1 VNYRTLD
8 FGLAL
13 GNLYYPP
20 SVTLPSPSVSYLI
33 RSILLCFSQMNVQKL
48 FPVLLLALALT
59 PGLAAAQSQKT
70 TPRNHLAQTRSE
82 LITATENYKESAQ
95 EVVKFQEQEVATATA
110 KMEQLRQLVADG
122 LIARNELAAGEQEV
136 AAAKAKL
143 EGTKKQIADSDNL
156 IAQIR
161 DAEVAEKAQA
171 KAHAAH
177 SRRLLQPVSMRY
189 NGMAGWAL
197 SNISSVQTFFT
208 NTFGRKLPI
217 STLGQSATHNAM
229 GWDHRN
235 SADVGIHPDSAEGRA
250 LIAFLQSKGIPFLA
264 FRGAIPGVS
273 TGPHIHIG
281 YPSSRVG

>member
-1 VNYRTLD
+1 
-8 FGLAL
+8 
-13 GNLYYPP
+13 
-20 SVTLPSPSVSYLI
+20 
-33 RSILLCFSQMNVQKL
+33 MNIKSL
-48 FPVLLLALALT
+48 FPVILLALALL
-59 PGLAAAQSQKT
+59 PGDAAGQASKT
-70 TPRNHLAQTRSE
+70 TPKNQLAQTRSD
-82 LITATENYKESAQ
+82 LIVAIQSYKESAQ
-95 EVVKFQEQEVATATA
+95 EVVKFQEQEVVTATA
-110 KMEQLRQLVADG
+110 KVEQLRQLVADG

-143 EGTKKQIADSDNL
+143 ENTKKQIAESDSL

-171 KAHAAH
+171 KAQAAQ
-177 SRRLLQPVSMRY
+177 SRRLVQPVSMHY

-229 GWDHRN
+229 HWDHRN

-281 YPSSRVG
+281 YPSSRLV